1 MAAQRMVQTI
11 NLVIC
16 LLLVSWASFSQSVR
30 HFDKEQPNLLPTG
43 VGSTTFTLIDSA
55 TTAAEVYD
63 KKGNSVRTLWSS
75 VKYSSAG
82 TYPFPVQW
90 NGCDDYGKP
99 LLDGN
104 YDIKVQASNMK
115 ADWEGV
121 IGNTSAND
129 TGVTV
134 HLGYDF
140 ISTLCI
146 SGNRLYYG
154 TGYSELSSSQAAFD
168 LNNIQVKIP
177 IGAERTTNQSSYY
190 NATDG
195 VNVYWAGVD
204 YSNAA
209 NRLSFIYASSISDN
223 SKVAFANGTSYT
235 TKGFP
240 AITYSAV
247 GMLNGSNYFINGL
260 AVNSKFIF
268 VSRADNN
275 IYIYDKT
282 GLFVRKIAFASP
294 KALCIGAN
302 DSDLWVVSGADGA
315 NVCARYTVNSNGTLT
330 ATGSRI
336 TTIFSIGAIAANK
349 NLIMLCDVSI
359 RSQQVKAFN
368 IKTLAPLW
376 ALGRSGGY
384 STSEVVYNDK
394 FYWADNIFNYPTSLA
409 IQNDGSFWVLD
420 YGNSRLLKFDKN
432 RTYVDYISYL
442 GRFYDATIDLNNPTI
457 AFASFKEYSIDYK
470 KPLHQSWK
478 LINNWSFHVLPMNVQ
493 RRSEIGRVTTLSNGK
508 RYMTCK
514 ENNAIRIY
522 ELRPNYGLRNT
533 GRTLVNT
540 GYTLFAD
547 GSYTTIINKGTS
559 AAQNY
564 IVTKYNL
571 KGFDAANNP
580 LYDNGIVIGST
591 GVISFNDVQPIPFL
605 YSRCQGIIT
614 KSGKIIMYGAYPIVV
629 NNQPVQS
636 GYNQG
641 YHLGAIKLGATGFT
655 WQTRKA
661 TYTNYQGDYP
671 TDGSFDVGNGVRYNA
686 GSGVIVLDSILF
698 TQEHNEFWK
707 QTQTNIWNVY
717 SEKGLFIGQFGIAK
731 PRNEVLSPN
740 TVAPYGMSGN
750 GFALSGVK
758 LGNDYYLYNND
769 ESFHGGLHRWK
780 VNISTSTQTIPVTL
794 NRVQKGL
801 CAYYFKDSDLNIANY
816 IASQIDTLLE
826 FKGKGSIPVNGF
838 NSDKYSVRWQGF
850 LQAKFSE
857 PYTLGVRTS
866 GNVRLYFDDTL
877 RIGDTA
883 VTLRDVFFK
892 TPVLQAGKLYSIK
905 AEFANNPSV
914 NAYAQLYWQSASQ
927 NRQAIPF
934 HYLTPNS
941 DSVLYSEP
949 SKGIDLLADLPFN
962 TEMTA
967 GYGWTRTGTASNLW
981 TAITNRYNYKKP
993 DLYLSYSL
1001 GSNVELR
1008 KDLGISED
1016 VNAWNLSLT
1025 IDMFRSGY
1033 SNSPG
1038 TGKLALEIMDSSN
1051 KRLARIEPITTQSS
1065 GTTYQEVKTNETNVF
1080 SMPYNLIDKTTNI
1093 VLAYSSGNFTIQ
1105 VNNSTIYKLNSL
1117 DAGGN
1122 IAFPKYLRF
1131 VGLNATG
1138 EKDIAPK
1145 AFYLS
1150 KAIFQYQNYHLT
1162 LRKH

>member
-1 MAAQRMVQTI
+1 MENQQ
-11 NLVIC
+11 NKL
-16 LLLVSWASFSQSVR
+16 F
-30 HFDKEQPNLLPTG
+30 N
-43 VGSTTFTLIDSA
+43 ST
-55 TTAAEVYD
+55 
-63 KKGNSVRTLWSS
+63 
-75 VKYSSAG
+75 
-82 TYPFPVQW
+82 P
-90 NGCDDYGKP
+90 
-99 LLDGN
+99 
-104 YDIKVQASNMK
+104 
-115 ADWEGV
+115 
-121 IGNTSAND
+121 
-129 TGVTV
+129 
-134 HLGYDF
+134 
-140 ISTLCI
+140 
-146 SGNRLYYG
+146 
-154 TGYSELSSSQAAFD
+154 
-168 LNNIQVKIP
+168 
-177 IGAERTTNQSSYY
+177 
-190 NATDG
+190 
-195 VNVYWAGVD
+195 
-204 YSNAA
+204 
-209 NRLSFIYASSISDN
+209 
-223 SKVAFANGTSYT
+223 
-235 TKGFP
+235 
-240 AITYSAV
+240 
-247 GMLNGSNYFINGL
+247 
-260 AVNSKFIF
+260 
-268 VSRADNN
+268 
-275 IYIYDKT
+275 
-282 GLFVRKIAFASP
+282 
-294 KALCIGAN
+294 
-302 DSDLWVVSGADGA
+302 
-315 NVCARYTVNSNGTLT
+315 
-330 ATGSRI
+330 
-336 TTIFSIGAIAANK
+336 
-349 NLIMLCDVSI
+349 
-359 RSQQVKAFN
+359 
-368 IKTLAPLW
+368 
-376 ALGRSGGY
+376 
-384 STSEVVYNDK
+384 
-394 FYWADNIFNYPTSLA
+394 NIFNINKLVGRAIDYWYLYLISLIICVFIA
-409 IQNDGSFWVLD
+409 WFKVHYATPMYKVYAQVLVHDDNKSNNPLAGNSENGIDLSSLFGDKTNIQNEIGILQTTDLCRQVVDKMKLYINCYHKGSVRQVELYNGSPFWVEYTPDNGIIHPVSMELNFPSH
-420 YGNSRLLKFDKN
+420 NSNDFVITVGEKQISWHFDVPLHYKNGTFIFKN
-432 RTYVDYISYL
+432 RGQDFEANTSYIL
-442 GRFYDATIDLNNPTI
+442 TIQDPQKVATDLAN
-457 AFASFKEYSIDYK
+457 
-470 KPLHQSWK
+470 
-478 LINNWSFHVLPMNVQ
+478 
-493 RRSEIGRVTTLSNGK
+493 
-508 RYMTCK
+508 
-514 ENNAIRIY
+514 
-522 ELRPNYGLRNT
+522 
-533 GRTLVNT
+533 
-540 GYTLFAD
+540 
-547 GSYTTIINKGTS
+547 NKGTS